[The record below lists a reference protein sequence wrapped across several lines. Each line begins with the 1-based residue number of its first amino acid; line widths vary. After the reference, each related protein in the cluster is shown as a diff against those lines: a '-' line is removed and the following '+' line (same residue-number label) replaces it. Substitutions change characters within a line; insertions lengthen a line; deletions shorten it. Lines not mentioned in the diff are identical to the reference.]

1 LTHEHNKKKQ
11 QTDEEIK
18 KIEEEQNQM
27 SDFILFAK
35 TIQSILNNLD
45 SLYAAGYPRDQ
56 NLFMTDKFECILRN
70 FDEMKNFEKYLAN
83 ELVEWVQTMTKAY
96 NSSYFMTFLTGENI
110 WVLES
115 YLKEKMQPAQDVK
128 RA

>member
-45 SLYAAGYPRDQ
+45 SLYVAGYPRDQ
-56 NLFMTDKFECILRN
+56 NLFRTDKFECILRN
-70 FDEMKNFEKYLAN
+70 FDDLVNFEKHLAN
-83 ELVEWVQTMTKAY
+83 ELVDWVQTMTEAY

-115 YLKEKMQPAQDVK
+115 YLEGKMQLPQDVK